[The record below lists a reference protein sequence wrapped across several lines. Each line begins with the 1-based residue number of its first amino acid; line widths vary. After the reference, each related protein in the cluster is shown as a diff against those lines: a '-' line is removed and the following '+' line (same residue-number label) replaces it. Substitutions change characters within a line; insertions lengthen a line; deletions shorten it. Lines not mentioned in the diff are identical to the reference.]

1 MPTSHVFLSVV
12 VFSVCAHFLIVSVQD
27 LRLAPSFSF
36 CVLVVS
42 SILSVFNLSVDSVL
56 CQRSSLDGVFLILV
70 RFSYCFPSIILS
82 LSDMGSASD
91 SHPLSCKPSLS

>member
-1 MPTSHVFLSVV
+1 MSGLCSVSQG
-12 VFSVCAHFLIVSVQD
+12 FPINA
-27 LRLAPSFSF
+27 RLTPCPNLPHDSFSF

-70 RFSYCFPSIILS
+70 RFSYCFLV
-82 LSDMGSASD
+82 
-91 SHPLSCKPSLS
+91 